1 MSEYKL
7 AITAAAKHVYGENT
21 SEISFTQLKSLITR
35 LYGEEYDRGKATI
48 MNEENIETIIVSLV
62 GEDSKDAGYF
72 INSPEVKAD
81 GRLSWKY
88 NINTGE
94 AFLYA
99 K

>member
-7 AITAAAKHVYGENT
+7 AITAAAKYVYGENT

-35 LYGEEYDRGKATI
+35 LYGEECDGGKSSV
-48 MNEENIETIIVSLV
+48 MNGGDIERIIVSLV
-62 GEDSKDAGYF
+62 GKDSKEAGYF
-72 INSPEVKAD
+72 VDSPEVKED

-88 NINTGE
+88 DINTGQ
-94 AFLYA
+94 ATIYA

>member
-35 LYGEEYDRGKATI
+35 LYGEACDGGKATV
-48 MNEENIETIIVSLV
+48 MNEGDIERIIVSLV
-62 GEDSKDAGYF
+62 GKDSKDAGYF
-72 INSPEVKAD
+72 VSSPEVKAD

-88 NINTGE
+88 DINTGQ

>member
-1 MSEYKL
+1 MSEYKSM
-7 AITAAAKHVYGENT
+7 ITKAAKYVYGENT

-35 LYGEEYDRGKATI
+35 LYGEECDGGKSSV
-48 MNEENIETIIVSLV
+48 MNEGDIASIIVSLV
-62 GEDSKDAGYF
+62 GKDSKEVGYF

-88 NINTGE
+88 DINTGQ
-94 AFLYA
+94 ANIYA